1 MAAYRPGKG
10 TFSKEAWDKTG
21 IQCIDPFAPTTAPT
35 VTPVVSI
42 TIPASLALENVV
54 PPTNQEEYDAI
65 KSFLENTLQQTVNS
79 FLIEGQTLTSI
90 VVTAIA
96 GQTGARNLCS
106 LEATEVEYEM
116 ELGQVAGASSS
127 SDDIAG
133 SLYNQVTTQRVCD
146 YIEDKCKSQCERKRG
161 SLSNVEVNTH
171 VFWEYTI
178 KTKSPTVHPTVKPTE
193 SQDHT
198 AIHFK

>member
-21 IQCIDPFAPTTAPT
+21 IQCSDPFAPTTAPT
-35 VTPVVSI
+35 DTPVVSI

-65 KSFLENTLQQTVNS
+65 KSFLENITLLQTVDS

-96 GQTGARNLCS
+96 GQRGKEPLFFRSNRSRIRDGTR
-106 LEATEVEYEM
+106 
-116 ELGQVAGASSS
+116 AGS

-146 YIEDKCKSQCERKRG
+146 YIEIEDKCRSQCERKRG